1 MQSKESPSLD
11 SVPGDPGDPG
21 VPGVTG
27 VTGATGA
34 TAFFSLDSDTVSDLS
49 FSVDAPLKVCRESRQ
64 RRLSRLRPP

>member
-21 VPGVTG
+21 VVGVTG
-27 VTGATGA
+27 VTGA